1 MEKKLYHAE
10 LEPTLL
16 PGHVTQ
22 VAGQAYKV
30 KETRPA
36 YPWTH
41 KETNLTSD
49 TSVNLKEEDLKGEK
63 GQLLE
68 MWLELQGT
76 CQFTMRLEGEAGD
89 VLGGWGGKER
99 SATED
104 TPQNMA
110 KAWIFGE
117 NYGWI
122 QLTATPVIT
131 PAWFKVKASGY
142 VYQVE
147 KTTEEPVTIPAY
159 IGR

>member
-68 MWLELQGT
+68 MWLELQGDLPIHHET
-76 CQFTMRLEGEAGD
+76 GRRSWRC
-89 VLGGWGGKER
+89 LGWLGRKR
-99 SATED
+99 
-104 TPQNMA
+104 A
-110 KAWIFGE
+110 KC
-117 NYGWI
+117 N
-122 QLTATPVIT
+122 
-131 PAWFKVKASGY
+131 
-142 VYQVE
+142 
-147 KTTEEPVTIPAY
+147 
-159 IGR
+159 